1 MLGLS
6 FTSKL
11 DKGSYIIYINKTAS
25 KKFLIWPCMEH
36 SCHVWAGAPNC
47 SLHMLDKLQKW
58 ACRTVGPSLAAS
70 LEPLTHHGNAVN
82 FSLSIDISLIDVHLN
97 WLDWS
102 HFLIFMAGLLMM
114 SNTMLDFSF
123 IIHRCYKGVYV
134 NNFLTNTTKLWNSL
148 PAERFSLTYDLT
160 GFKFRINR
168 HLLSLGSL

>member
-25 KKFLIWPCMEH
+25 KKFLIWPCKEH

-70 LEPLTHHGNAVN
+70 LEPLTHHGNAVSFRLFYRYFFN
-82 FSLSIDISLIDVHLN
+82 RCSSEL
-97 WLDWS
+97 
-102 HFLIFMAGLLMM
+102 AGLVPLPHFCGR
-114 SNTMLDFSF
+114 SAHDF
-123 IIHRCYKGVYV
+123 
-134 NNFLTNTTKLWNSL
+134 
-148 PAERFSLTYDLT
+148 
-160 GFKFRINR
+160 
-168 HLLSLGSL
+168 